1 MFLTVVS
8 KSSGIGKG
16 KSVKKAKKDPSNE
29 EIHAAAVNIL
39 KEVDFNSVSDILPL
53 R

>member
-16 KSVKKAKKDPSNE
+16 KSAKKAKTDPSNE
-29 EIHAAAVNIL
+29 EIHAAAVHIL